1 MLPSSL
7 SSPQDSNRYT
17 PRSLD
22 DPYVIDMIKL
32 ADERIARL
40 QSDYDMSKQ
49 TVELLETKL
58 SNYKNQVKFYFKKKF
73 KSKGSNSPISII
85 IKLSINI
92 FITRLKYKYFFSST
106 LSL

>member
-32 ADERIARL
+32 ADERIGRL

-58 SNYKNQVKFYFKKKF
+58 SNYKNQVKFYFKKK
-73 KSKGSNSPISII
+73 
-85 IKLSINI
+85 
-92 FITRLKYKYFFSST
+92 SSRVKDLT
-106 LSL
+106 VQYLL